1 MNRKLGRLSLLVAA
15 TSFFLLASPNPT
27 LAQTAPQTPLF
38 NPQTEYGA
46 GSKNGPSGIV
56 VSDFNG
62 DGKPDLAVVNFGDW
76 TAWVLL
82 GNGDGTFQPAKNI
95 YFASGGGFPWYIAE
109 GDFNGDGKPDLV
121 ITNYGDN
128 SVSVLLGNGDGTFQ
142 AARTFPVGIHPGLV
156 AVGDFNG
163 DRKPDLV
170 VSNVDSSTVS
180 VLLGNGDGTFLPAL
194 NFPAGPN
201 PWYFAV
207 GDFNL
212 DGKLDLAVADYG
224 CSLDCSVSPSNSVSL
239 LLGNG
244 DGTFQPASQLTVGN
258 GPAGVAVGD
267 FNGDGKPDLAVAN
280 VNENTFSVLLGNGD
294 GTFQAAKTFS
304 SVGSHPYF
312 VAVGDFNRDGKPD
325 LVITNHLDTT
335 VSVLLGNGD
344 GTFQPVQTFPV
355 DSDPVYVTVGDLNGD
370 GVQDLAVANLHTIA
384 ISVLPGNAGTGVPP
398 ILSGLSLNPS
408 SVTGGSPSTGTVTL
422 SGPAPSGG
430 AVVSLSSSN
439 TGVASVPSSVTVPAG
454 ATSASF
460 TVTTTAV
467 STSTSVTIS
476 GSYGGATQTATL
488 TVNPGAVPPSITS
501 QPASQTVTAGQST
514 TFSVTASGTAPLSYQ
529 WSKNGTPISGANSSS
544 YTTPPTTTS
553 DNGAQFVVVVSNTA
567 GSATS
572 NPATLTV
579 NPAPVATPSFSPGG
593 GTYTGSVTVSISDAT
608 SGATIHYTTD
618 GSTPTTSSPV
628 YSSALTFNQTT
639 TLKAMAAASGMTDSG
654 VASATYT
661 IQQQQVAT
669 PSFSPGGGTYT
680 GSVTVTISDAT
691 SGATIH
697 YTTDGSTP
705 TTASAVYSTALTF
718 NQTTTLKA
726 MAAASGMTDSAVA
739 SATYT
744 IQQSFSLT
752 VSKTDLGGGTVT
764 SSPAGINCGGTCSAS
779 YVSGTTVTL
788 TATPDLLSGF
798 GGWSGCDSVSGNTC
812 TVEMTS
818 ARSVTADFR
827 LLGIL

>member
-38 NPQTEYGA
+38 NPQTEYVA

-194 NFPAGPN
+194 NFPVGPN

-224 CSLDCSVSPSNSVSL
+224 CAFACTVSPSNTVTV

-244 DGTFQPASQLTVGN
+244 DGTFRAGPQLTVGN

-280 VNENTFSVLLGNGD
+280 
-294 GTFQAAKTFS
+294 
-304 SVGSHPYF
+304 
-312 VAVGDFNRDGKPD
+312 
-325 LVITNHLDTT
+325 
-335 VSVLLGNGD
+335 
-344 GTFQPVQTFPV
+344 
-355 DSDPVYVTVGDLNGD
+355 
-370 GVQDLAVANLHTIA
+370 LHA
-384 ISVLPGNAGTGVPP
+384 LKISVLINNSAG
-398 ILSGLSLNPS
+398 S
-408 SVTGGSPSTGTVTL
+408 
-422 SGPAPSGG
+422 
-430 AVVSLSSSN
+430 AVVATPAFSPGGGTY
-439 TGVASVPSSVTVPAG
+439 TGSVTVSISDATSG
-454 ATSASF
+454 ATIHYTTDGSTPTTSSA
-460 TVTTTAV
+460 V
-467 STSTSVTIS
+467 
-476 GSYGGATQTATL
+476 YGGALTFTQTTTL
-488 TVNPGAVPPSITS
+488 KAM
-501 QPASQTVTAGQST
+501 AA
-514 TFSVTASGTAPLSYQ
+514 ASGMTDSAV
-529 WSKNGTPISGANSSS
+529 A
-544 YTTPPTTTS
+544 
-553 DNGAQFVVVVSNTA
+553 
-567 GSATS
+567 SATY
-572 NPATLTV
+572 TIQQQQQ
-579 NPAPVATPSFSPGG
+579 VATPAFSPGG

-628 YSSALTFNQTT
+628 YGGALTFT
-639 TLKAMAAASGMTDSG
+639 
-654 VASATYT
+654 
-661 IQQQQVAT
+661 
-669 PSFSPGGGTYT
+669 
-680 GSVTVTISDAT
+680 
-691 SGATIH
+691 
-697 YTTDGSTP
+697 
-705 TTASAVYSTALTF
+705 
-718 NQTTTLKA
+718 QTTTLKA

-744 IQQSFSLT
+744 IQQQQLATPT
-752 VSKTDLGGGTVT
+752 VITPGGTYTTAATAVIIHAT
-764 SSPAGINCGGTCSAS
+764 S
-779 YVSGTTVTL
+779 
-788 TATPDLLSGF
+788 
-798 GGWSGCDSVSGNTC
+798 
-812 TVEMTS
+812 
-818 ARSVTADFR
+818 
-827 LLGIL
+827 

>member
-56 VSDFNG
+56 VS
-62 DGKPDLAVVNFGDW
+62 
-76 TAWVLL
+76 
-82 GNGDGTFQPAKNI
+82 
-95 YFASGGGFPWYIAE
+95 
-109 GDFNGDGKPDLV
+109 
-121 ITNYGDN
+121 
-128 SVSVLLGNGDGTFQ
+128 
-142 AARTFPVGIHPGLV
+142 
-156 AVGDFNG
+156 DFNG

-280 VNENTFSVLLGNGD
+280 LNDTAFSVLLGNGD

-312 VAVGDFNRDGKPD
+312 VAVGNLNRDGKPD

-439 TGVASVPSSVTVPAG
+439 TGVASVPSSVMVPAG

-501 QPASQTVTAGQST
+501 QPASQTGTAGQST
-514 TFSVTASGTAPLSYQ
+514 TFWV
-529 WSKNGTPISGANSSS
+529 
-544 YTTPPTTTS
+544 PP
-553 DNGAQFVVVVSNTA
+553 
-567 GSATS
+567 
-572 NPATLTV
+572 
-579 NPAPVATPSFSPGG
+579 PGR
-593 GTYTGSVTVSISDAT
+593 
-608 SGATIHYTTD
+608 
-618 GSTPTTSSPV
+618 PR
-628 YSSALTFNQTT
+628 
-639 TLKAMAAASGMTDSG
+639 
-654 VASATYT
+654 
-661 IQQQQVAT
+661 
-669 PSFSPGGGTYT
+669 
-680 GSVTVTISDAT
+680 
-691 SGATIH
+691 
-697 YTTDGSTP
+697 
-705 TTASAVYSTALTF
+705 
-718 NQTTTLKA
+718 
-726 MAAASGMTDSAVA
+726 
-739 SATYT
+739 
-744 IQQSFSLT
+744 
-752 VSKTDLGGGTVT
+752 
-764 SSPAGINCGGTCSAS
+764 
-779 YVSGTTVTL
+779 
-788 TATPDLLSGF
+788 
-798 GGWSGCDSVSGNTC
+798 
-812 TVEMTS
+812 
-818 ARSVTADFR
+818 RS
-827 LLGIL
+827 